1 MASKE
6 RLLLVKNVYKSF
18 KKNSVLQNVNLS
30 VFENEN
36 LAILGENGAGKTTL
50 LNIILGM
57 HKADKGDIIWTDK
70 FKNKIPQS
78 IGVQFQTATYPVG
91 FEVKDIVI
99 FFRKIYNIDKNLS
112 ANKKLF
118 NFFEIKKIWSKPIK
132 TLSGGEV
139 KRLNI
144 YFALFHKPKLV
155 FLDEFS
161 SALDHEK
168 KEQYIKFI
176 KKFCEDNSIT
186 IVLISHDIEEIM
198 ALTEKIIILRKGKLL
213 KKMNLPQGEKGIAM
227 IKSFK

>member
-1 MASKE
+1 
-6 RLLLVKNVYKSF
+6 
-18 KKNSVLQNVNLS
+18 
-30 VFENEN
+30 
-36 LAILGENGAGKTTL
+36 
-50 LNIILGM
+50 
-57 HKADKGDIIWTDK
+57 
-70 FKNKIPQS
+70 
-78 IGVQFQTATYPVG
+78 
-91 FEVKDIVI
+91 
-99 FFRKIYNIDKNLS
+99 
-112 ANKKLF
+112 
-118 NFFEIKKIWSKPIK
+118 
-132 TLSGGEV
+132 
-139 KRLNI
+139 
-144 YFALFHKPKLV
+144 V